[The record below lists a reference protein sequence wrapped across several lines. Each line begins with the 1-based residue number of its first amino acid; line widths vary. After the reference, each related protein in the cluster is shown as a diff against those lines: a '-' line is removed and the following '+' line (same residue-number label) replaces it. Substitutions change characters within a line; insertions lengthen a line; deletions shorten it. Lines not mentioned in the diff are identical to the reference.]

1 MPRIISFVQFVK
13 FVGPEAMTIT
23 RREFL
28 RLASLA
34 AASLAVS
41 ACGPVYDRLA
51 SRDTPIKGWPLLSG
65 GDFQRLRRTTFG
77 PTADERFR
85 VAEIGFN
92 AFIEEQLAFESIN
105 DESLDWRLR
114 KFETLDLKANELFEY
129 GNKLFD
135 DLDKGLVVNELRQAT
150 LTRQAYSKRQ
160 LYEVMVEFWT
170 DHFNIS
176 VEKGN
181 CWFLKTVDDREVI
194 RKHALGSFRDL
205 LRASA
210 RSPAMLVY
218 LDNQVNDKRHPNENY
233 ARELLELHTLS
244 VNGGY
249 TQKDVMELARCLT
262 GWTVKEHWWL
272 GDFTFNPDLH
282 DSGVKTVLGLAI
294 EPEGQREAERVI
306 ETLATH
312 PATARFIAA
321 KLARRFIADD
331 PPADLVAKAADTFTQ
346 TDGDIQSVLRVILLD
361 GLPLAQP
368 KYKRPQ
374 TFLISALRML
384 NAHVT
389 AGGRNLKPEYPLLTL
404 LSQMGQPPFGWPTP
418 DGYPDVASRWMGS
431 LMPRWQFA
439 LALARNEI
447 DGTTID
453 LPALLC
459 KGEPTCSPPSPH
471 QIVDQLSTLLLGAP
485 LDPSA
490 RDDLLSAIQSAGGV
504 DETLP
509 QIITAGLIASP
520 AFQWR

>member
-34 AASLAVS
+34 TASLAVS

-51 SRDTPIKGWPLLSG
+51 SRDTPIKGWPPISG
-65 GDFQRLRRTTFG
+65 GDFQRLRRITFG
-77 PTADERFR
+77 PAADERLRFS
-85 VAEIGFN
+85 EIGLA

-114 KFETLDLKANELFEY
+114 KFETLNLKANELFEY

-135 DLDKGLVVNELRQAT
+135 DLDKRPVVNELRQAT
-150 LTRQAYSKRQ
+150 LTRQVYSRRQ

-181 CWFLKTVDDREVI
+181 CWFLKTVDDRDVI

-205 LRASA
+205 LWASA

-262 GWTVKEHWWL
+262 GWTVKERWWL

-306 ETLATH
+306 ETLAAH

-331 PPADLVAKAADTFTQ
+331 PPADLVAKAAGTFTQ

-418 DGYPDVASRWMGS
+418 DGYPDLASRWMGN

-459 KGEPTCSPPSPH
+459 KGEPTCSPPSPR

-485 LDPSA
+485 LDSVA
-490 RDDLLSAIQSAGGV
+490 RDDLLAAILSAGGD